1 MTIEQILHLLPNID
15 IVSILTSID
24 RARIDRTFIVIMS
37 SALKR
42 KRGPSSGDSGRGSN
56 AINSSTKGLAGP
68 DSGNVPPPDTALLRA
83 TLEASLAELRTS
95 ASRIE
100 LLLHSLPVRPSA
112 TARRALT
119 PVQAP
124 AQPTLSSPPS
134 LPAKAASSSDKQC
147 PSCQELQSQLTT
159 LLAQAEQHQAERE
172 AWKAFKNWWLDSLA
186 KRERRSRREKNEGP
200 SRREQVDS
208 DKVKRSMLKRLDK
221 ETHKVWVDAGIIS
234 REEASGASGASG
246 LEGTGSSAS
255 AAQEEQSEVTL
266 PLQPTNRAL
275 PNLAA
280 TRHQAKQVVPSGE
293 INAGVENGDE
303 GAGAKGVAQS
313 SRTAP
318 DNTTPGRKSVR
329 GLADQAS
336 TSTSR
341 STPRNADHRASAS
354 LAATTVAS
362 PAPTRINP
370 TTTTSSTTAAYID
383 DQPIRNPIHRRTLL
397 ATSCPDCSLFYSH
410 MNQLDPSNP
419 QQGRGGEGDVSRMAC
434 SRHRSTFRRAS
445 TPDGYWNIGFPDT
458 QEAEEINRAAR
469 EGRPPQQER

>member
-1 MTIEQILHLLPNID
+1 
-15 IVSILTSID
+15 
-24 RARIDRTFIVIMS
+24 MS

-42 KRGPSSGDSGRGSN
+42 KRGPRSGDIARGLN
-56 AINSSTKGLAGP
+56 ANSSSTSGLAGL
-68 DSGNVPPPDTALLRA
+68 DSGNVPPPDAALLRA
-83 TLEASLAELRTS
+83 TLETSLAELRTS

-100 LLLHSLPVRPSA
+100 LLLHSLPVQPSA

-124 AQPTLSSPPS
+124 AQPTLTIPPP
-134 LPAKAASSSDKQC
+134 PATKAATPPDKRC
-147 PSCQELQSQLTT
+147 SSCQELQSQLAA
-159 LLAQAEQHQAERE
+159 LRAQSEKHQAERE

-186 KRERRSRREKNEGP
+186 KRERRSQRKKNEGS
-200 SRREQVDS
+200 SRREQVDG

-221 ETHKVWVDAGIIS
+221 ETQKVWVNAGIVS
-234 REEASGASGASG
+234 REEASGASEGSG
-246 LEGTGSSAS
+246 LEGGGSSAS

-266 PLQPTNRAL
+266 PLHPTNKAL
-275 PNLAA
+275 PRLAS
-280 TRHQAKQVVPSGE
+280 TGHQAGKVALLGE
-293 INAGVENGDE
+293 ITVDVENSDI
-303 GAGAKGVAQS
+303 GAGAEGVGPS

-318 DNTTPGRKSVR
+318 GNATPCQKSVR

-341 STPRNADHRASAS
+341 SKPRNPDFTAPHRASTS
-354 LAATTVAS
+354 LAATTIAS
-362 PAPTRINP
+362 PAPTRIDP
-370 TTTTSSTTAAYID
+370 TTTTSFTPAAYID
-383 DQPIRNPIHRRTLL
+383 DQPIRNLIHRRTLL

-410 MNQLDPSNP
+410 LNQLNPSNP
-419 QQGRGGEGDVSRMAC
+419 QQGRGGEGDISRMAC
-434 SRHRSTFRRAS
+434 SRHRSTFQRAS